1 MLERITGIP
10 FPRQDGLCTMFP
22 TEIII
27 RHDPAQSQAAA
38 TIIPHQSRAKVRRS
52 CLRNFRR
59 QIESFDDLPNVI
71 HDAAQL
77 MGIRGHATQS
87 EDAPAF
93 SKDVLR
99 LEIVGDTRLH
109 LTIVDLPGLISV
121 SENEHDVQLVYD
133 LVDAYLESSWT
144 IILAVVPASSDVD
157 TQGVIQRARRFDR
170 DGDRTVGII
179 TKPDLINQGT
189 ESRVARLAKNIDKT
203 KLKLGFFLLK
213 NPSPAQLEQG
223 IGLAEHHRAEI
234 DFFSSGPWK
243 REALDRSRIGVEK
256 LRSFLQD
263 LLDSHMEGELP
274 KVRED
279 IRSLL
284 RTVDD
289 ELADIGTER
298 SSPDQIRLYLMR
310 ISNDFH
316 TLVRAGLEGAYS
328 DIFFQAHDDGEDL
341 TLRLRA
347 AVHKVNQKFADYMRQ
362 YGRKHR
368 IVADMCDGPP
378 AAVGDQSKSD
388 EEQSE
393 SGPHAEVENQSESD
407 ENQSEDHCQDG
418 QVLVTEGEMSA
429 WVQKVGLSTLHSIVA
444 ANTYIRSTIRREDKS
459 CPGVTINPS

>member
-1 MLERITGIP
+1 M
-10 FPRQDGLCTMFP
+10 
-22 TEIII
+22 
-27 RHDPAQSQAAA
+27 
-38 TIIPHQSRAKVRRS
+38 
-52 CLRNFRR
+52 
-59 QIESFDDLPNVI
+59 
-71 HDAAQL
+71 
-77 MGIRGHATQS
+77 
-87 EDAPAF
+87 
-93 SKDVLR
+93 
-99 LEIVGDTRLH
+99 EIVGNTRLH

-121 SENEHDVQLVYD
+121 SENEHDVQLVHD
-133 LVDAYLESSWT
+133 LVDTYLESSRT

-157 TQGVIQRARRFDR
+157 TQGIIQRARRFDR

-223 IGLAEHHRAEI
+223 ISFAEHHRAEI
-234 DFFSSGPWK
+234 DFFSSGLWK

-263 LLDSHMEGELP
+263 LLDSHIEGELP

-328 DIFFQAHDDGEDL
+328 DIFFQAHDDEEDL

-347 AVHKVNQKFADYMRQ
+347 AVHKVNQNFADYMRQ

-378 AAVGDQSKSD
+378 AAVGDQSESD

-393 SGPHAEVENQSESD
+393 PPAGPRAEVEDQSESD
-407 ENQSEDHCQDG
+407 EDQSEDHCQEG

-429 WVQKVGLSTLHSIVA
+429 WVQKVGLSTLRGIVA
-444 ANTYIRSTIRREDKS
+444 ANTYI
-459 CPGVTINPS
+459 

>member
-1 MLERITGIP
+1 
-10 FPRQDGLCTMFP
+10 
-22 TEIII
+22 
-27 RHDPAQSQAAA
+27 
-38 TIIPHQSRAKVRRS
+38 
-52 CLRNFRR
+52 
-59 QIESFDDLPNVI
+59 
-71 HDAAQL
+71 
-77 MGIRGHATQS
+77 MGN
-87 EDAPAF
+87 
-93 SKDVLR
+93 
-99 LEIVGDTRLH
+99 TRLH

-121 SENEHDVQLVYD
+121 SENEHDVQLVHD
-133 LVDAYLESSWT
+133 LVDTYLESSRT

-157 TQGVIQRARRFDR
+157 TQGIIQRARRFDR

-223 IGLAEHHRAEI
+223 ISLAEHHRAEI
-234 DFFSSGPWK
+234 DFFSSGLWK

-263 LLDSHMEGELP
+263 LLDSHIEGELP

-316 TLVRAGLEGAYS
+316 TLVRAGLEGA
-328 DIFFQAHDDGEDL
+328 
-341 TLRLRA
+341 
-347 AVHKVNQKFADYMRQ
+347 
-362 YGRKHR
+362 
-368 IVADMCDGPP
+368 
-378 AAVGDQSKSD
+378 
-388 EEQSE
+388 
-393 SGPHAEVENQSESD
+393 
-407 ENQSEDHCQDG
+407 
-418 QVLVTEGEMSA
+418 
-429 WVQKVGLSTLHSIVA
+429 
-444 ANTYIRSTIRREDKS
+444 
-459 CPGVTINPS
+459 